1 MLLSLR
7 ISTAFLVIIFFI
19 KEYTIIIFFQ
29 ILQRWGDT
37 LDIYIKPVKKATLA
51 EVDKIIIKDVAEI
64 IATTDVRKKV
74 EQMKLM
80 DVAIE
85 GKKANFLISVTDIIK
100 LIKKKYPEY
109 TVNNVGAQ
117 DTVVQYASQKSDDA
131 AWFKWLKIFFVVLIL
146 LSGSSTAIMCFH
158 SDSQIPKVFE
168 NYYRIFF
175 GEQTNNPL
183 IISIPYAIGLAM
195 GILVFFNHF
204 MGKKVTDDPT
214 PIEVEMALYE
224 TEINE
229 TVIDVLNTKN
239 ASMKKGKQNGNS

>member
-1 MLLSLR
+1 M
-7 ISTAFLVIIFFI
+7 
-19 KEYTIIIFFQ
+19 
-29 ILQRWGDT
+29 
-37 LDIYIKPVKKATLA
+37 DIYIKPVKKASIA
-51 EVDKIIIKDVAEI
+51 EVDKIIIKDVAEV
-64 IATTDVRKKV
+64 IATADVAKKV

-80 DVAIE
+80 DIDIE
-85 GKKANFLISVTDIIK
+85 GKKANFLVSVTDIIK
-100 LIKKKYPEY
+100 LIKKTYPEY

-117 DTVVQYASQKSDDA
+117 DTVVQYAVQQSRDL
-131 AWFKWLKIFFVVLIL
+131 AWWKWLKISFVVLIL
-146 LSGSSTAIMCFH
+146 LAGSSTAIMCFH

-175 GEQTNNPL
+175 GQQTSNPL
-183 IISIPYAIGLAM
+183 IISIPYAIGLAL

-229 TVIDVLNTKN
+229 TVVDVLNTEK
-239 ASMKKGKQNGNS
+239 SLTSSKKGKN